1 MISSDDA
8 LNTLEFESH
17 YVIQPAHPW
26 WDNLNYIKIKG
37 GKAVENDFVYS
48 SDNNSDW
55 LSVDRLKQYI
65 AEL

>member
-8 LNTLEFESH
+8 LNTIEFESH
-17 YVIQPAHPW
+17 YVIQPSHPW
-26 WDNLNYIKIKG
+26 WDNLKYIKIKS

-55 LSVDRLKQYI
+55 LTVDRLKQYI